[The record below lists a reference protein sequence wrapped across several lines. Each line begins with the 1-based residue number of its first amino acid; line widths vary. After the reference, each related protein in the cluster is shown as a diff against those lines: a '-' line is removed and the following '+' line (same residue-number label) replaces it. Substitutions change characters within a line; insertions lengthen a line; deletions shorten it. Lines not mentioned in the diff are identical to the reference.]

1 MAKKIL
7 IADDEK
13 DMVKVITKRLIKEG
27 YEVIAAR
34 DGREALRLVRDKKPD
49 LVLLDYSMPGLKGNE
64 VCEEIKSDP
73 ELQHIPVIF
82 ITASPGFFGHNVME
96 TTKAEAHLIKPF
108 RSADLVAAV
117 KLYLA

>member
-13 DMVKVITKRLIKEG
+13 DMLKVITTQLVKEG

-34 DGREALRLVRDKKPD
+34 DGREALQLARDQKPD
-49 LVLLDYSMPGLKGNE
+49 LVLLDYSMPGLKGDE

-73 ELQHIPVIF
+73 ELKHIPVIF
-82 ITASPGFFGHNVME
+82 STASPGFFGHQVME
-96 TTKAEAHLIKPF
+96 TTKADDYLIKPF
-108 RSADLVAAV
+108 RSADLVATV
-117 KLYLA
+117 KRYLS